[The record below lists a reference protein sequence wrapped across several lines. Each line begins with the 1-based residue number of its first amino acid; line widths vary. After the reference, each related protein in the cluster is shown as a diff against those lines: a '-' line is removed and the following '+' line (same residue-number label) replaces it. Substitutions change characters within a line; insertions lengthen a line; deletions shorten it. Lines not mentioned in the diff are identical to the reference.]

1 MPMWPANFWR
11 SSLHQDQKDKIVIEI
26 SLWWVPVVLATL
38 LIMMLV
44 LR

>member
-1 MPMWPANFWR
+1 M
-11 SSLHQDQKDKIVIEI
+11 DDKTKDKVVIEI
-26 SLWWVPVVLATL
+26 SLWWVPVVLATV